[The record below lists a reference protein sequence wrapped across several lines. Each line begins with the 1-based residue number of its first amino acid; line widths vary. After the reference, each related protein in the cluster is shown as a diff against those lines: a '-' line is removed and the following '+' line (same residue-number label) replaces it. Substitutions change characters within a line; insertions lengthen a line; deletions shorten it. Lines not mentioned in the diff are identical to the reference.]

1 MCSGVP
7 QGSILSSLLC
17 PEYIDDLPSQCKT
30 ALPLLCTDDAKFN
43 AVNDKKTSIRLSR
56 MKQWSDYF
64 DLNTQETVKFLS
76 TRSDRRMDFDEV
88 NQTF

>member
-43 AVNDKKTSIRLSR
+43 DVNDKKKLQLDCR
-56 MKQWSDYF
+56 
-64 DLNTQETVKFLS
+64 E
-76 TRSDRRMDFDEV
+76 
-88 NQTF
+88 

>member
-1 MCSGVP
+1 
-7 QGSILSSLLC
+7 
-17 PEYIDDLPSQCKT
+17 
-30 ALPLLCTDDAKFN
+30 
-43 AVNDKKTSIRLSR
+43 